1 MTTTPN
7 IPVLAGDSAKAVA
20 HRGGHIQI
28 IASAGSGKTE
38 TVSQRVARLVED
50 GVEPSHIVA
59 FTFTERAAEELKAR
73 IRARVENFAGTS
85 VADKLGNMYVG
96 TIHGFCFQLLTTYV
110 TKYESYGVMDENQ
123 QTAFMQKS
131 SGLLKVK
138 DLVPGPGGLFKGIA
152 KLRESLDVIENEM
165 LDLNLMPEELKFSAT
180 KFYEL
185 LDEHRLLT
193 FGRQISAAV
202 EALQQPDVH
211 KSVTSKIS
219 HLIVDEYQD
228 VNPAQ
233 EELIRLLSRPIGSA
247 DLVVVGDDDQ
257 AIYQW
262 RGSTVANITTFA
274 QRYPNVTTFALLA
287 NRRSRPAIV
296 ELANKFAASIPGRL
310 DKEMQ
315 SSREDNGPAID
326 IADDFDTEEMETN
339 ELAMT
344 IQRLHRLGYR
354 YSEMAVLVRGKIA
367 YPAILEAFEQHKIP
381 VQPGGRTG
389 LFEQP
394 DADFLG
400 RCIAWLVDY
409 EWKKGRF
416 NSQKEKIT
424 LESLKSLANTVYLLD
439 DTGWKRFSGALA
451 TFRMK
456 VGQDSRTIS
465 LIDEIYAL
473 LDVLGVREWD
483 LQDPVLA
490 SRLGTIARFQKFI
503 ADYESIQMRARST
516 SEGQVGASDQKKF
529 YFTNLAALMLNYAV
543 SDYTD
548 FEGEE
553 DLQSDSVELMTVH
566 AAKGLEWP
574 IVFLPSLTKRRFPSG
589 NSGRSKDWLGPT
601 TLFDKSRYEGGD
613 ADERRLFYV
622 AMTRAREWL
631 SMTAHLRVN
640 TNTAPVS
647 PYIQEATE
655 LHNTELDFPAQWVGP
670 SEHDLPDLYI
680 SYSDLAA
687 YLSCGYSY
695 WLKNRIGFPPALVE
709 EIGYGNAVHHLMR
722 VIAEETQRRGKT
734 LGAGDIDKI
743 LATDFF
749 LPFAN
754 KVLADRFKN
763 RARQLVDLY
772 MKEHG
777 EDMLRVWETERP
789 FELALPGVVVSG
801 RADVILDKEGGKKD
815 RLAIVDYKTE
825 IDDRELGLQLQVYVA
840 AGQRE
845 GLDIQ
850 GAFLH
855 DLGDAKRVP
864 VDTSPEALRVAV
876 QTVVDAADGIRNRN
890 FTASP
895 DKSKCARCDVRAMC
909 RSRIDK

>member
-1 MTTTPN
+1 
-7 IPVLAGDSAKAVA
+7 
-20 HRGGHIQI
+20 
-28 IASAGSGKTE
+28 
-38 TVSQRVARLVED
+38 
-50 GVEPSHIVA
+50 
-59 FTFTERAAEELKAR
+59 
-73 IRARVENFAGTS
+73 
-85 VADKLGNMYVG
+85 
-96 TIHGFCFQLLTTYV
+96 
-110 TKYESYGVMDENQ
+110 
-123 QTAFMQKS
+123 
-131 SGLLKVK
+131 
-138 DLVPGPGGLFKGIA
+138 
-152 KLRESLDVIENEM
+152 
-165 LDLNLMPEELKFSAT
+165 
-180 KFYEL
+180 
-185 LDEHRLLT
+185 
-193 FGRQISAAV
+193 
-202 EALQQPDVH
+202 
-211 KSVTSKIS
+211 
-219 HLIVDEYQD
+219 
-228 VNPAQ
+228 
-233 EELIRLLSRPIGSA
+233 
-247 DLVVVGDDDQ
+247 
-257 AIYQW
+257 
-262 RGSTVANITTFA
+262 
-274 QRYPNVTTFALLA
+274 
-287 NRRSRPAIV
+287 
-296 ELANKFAASIPGRL
+296 
-310 DKEMQ
+310 MQ
-315 SSREDNGPAID
+315 SSREDNGPAVD
-326 IADDFDTEEMETN
+326 IAASFDTEEIEAS

-354 YSEMAVLVRGKIA
+354 YSEMAVLVRGKVA

-389 LFEQP
+389 LFEQA

-424 LESLKSLANTVYLLD
+424 LESLKDLAITVYEID
-439 DTGWKRFSGALA
+439 EAGWKRFSGALA
-451 TFRMK
+451 QFRMK

-465 LIDEIYAL
+465 FIDEIYEL
-473 LDVLGVREWD
+473 LDVLGVRDWD
-483 LQDPVLA
+483 LEDPVRA

-516 SEGQVGASDQKKF
+516 AEGQVGASDQKKF
-529 YFTNLAALMLNYAV
+529 YFTNLAALMLNYAI

-574 IVFLPSLTKRRFPSG
+574 IVFLPSLTKKRFPSS
-589 NSGRSKDWLGPT
+589 NSGRSRDWLVPT
-601 TLFDKSRYEGGD
+601 NLFDTARYEGGD

-631 SMTAHLRVN
+631 SLSAHQRVSK
-640 TNTAPVS
+640 NTAPVS
-647 PYIQEATE
+647 PYIQEAIG
-655 LHNTELDFPAQWVGP
+655 LHNSTLDFPAQWVSNAGD
-670 SEHDLPDLYI
+670 EVPDIYI

-734 LGAGDIDKI
+734 LGASDIDKI

-754 KVLADRFKN
+754 KTLAERFKN
-763 RARQLVDLY
+763 RARQLVDTY
-772 MKEHG
+772 MKDHAS
-777 EDMLRVWETERP
+777 DMLRVWETERP

-801 RADVILDKEGGKKD
+801 RADVILDKEGGKEE

-825 IDDRELGLQLQVYVA
+825 IDDRELGLQLQVYMA

-845 GLDIQ
+845 GLDVQ
-850 GAFLH
+850 GAYLH
-855 DLGDAKRVP
+855 DLGAATRVA
-864 VDTSPEALRVAV
+864 VDTSPEAIANAV
-876 QTVVDAADGIRNRN
+876 QIVVNAADGIRNRD

-895 DKSKCARCDVRAMC
+895 DKSKCSRCDVRAMC
-909 RSRIDK
+909 RARIDK